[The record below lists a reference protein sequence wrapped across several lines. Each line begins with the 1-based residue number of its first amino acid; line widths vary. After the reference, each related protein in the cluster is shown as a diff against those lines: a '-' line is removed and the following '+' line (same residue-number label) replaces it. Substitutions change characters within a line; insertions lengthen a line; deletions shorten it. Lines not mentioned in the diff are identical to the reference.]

1 MKQAVAILCAY
12 FMKMLYDMD
21 FWNYFSIMGK
31 LWKLNVFFDT
41 VVTVVLVSDF
51 ENICVFGTMP
61 MVIGLVVM
69 LVAAMVNGNLQS

>member
-1 MKQAVAILCAY
+1 MAMLHTGLVKMFNDNIVSAIIKVCG
-12 FMKMLYDMD
+12 KIGQRQD
-21 FWNYFSIMGK
+21 F
-31 LWKLNVFFDT
+31 LDT
-41 VVTVVLVSDF
+41 MVTVVLVSDF

>member
-1 MKQAVAILCAY
+1 MAKLHTGLVKMFNDNIVSAIIKVCG
-12 FMKMLYDMD
+12 KIGQRQD
-21 FWNYFSIMGK
+21 F
-31 LWKLNVFFDT
+31 LDT
-41 VVTVVLVSDF
+41 MVTVVLVSDF

>member
-1 MKQAVAILCAY
+1 MEQAMAMLHTGLVKMFNDNIVSAIIKVCG
-12 FMKMLYDMD
+12 KIGQRQD
-21 FWNYFSIMGK
+21 F
-31 LWKLNVFFDT
+31 LDT
-41 VVTVVLVSDF
+41 MVTVVLVSDF

>member
-1 MKQAVAILCAY
+1 MLHTGLVKMFNDNIVSAIIKVCG
-12 FMKMLYDMD
+12 KIGQRQD
-21 FWNYFSIMGK
+21 F
-31 LWKLNVFFDT
+31 LDT
-41 VVTVVLVSDF
+41 MVTVVLVSDF